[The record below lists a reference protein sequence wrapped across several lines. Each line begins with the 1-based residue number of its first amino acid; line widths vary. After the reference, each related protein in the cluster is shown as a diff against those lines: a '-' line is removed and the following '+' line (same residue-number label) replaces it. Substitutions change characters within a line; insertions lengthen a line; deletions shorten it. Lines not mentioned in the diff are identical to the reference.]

1 MLQKVTFEIAGK
13 ELILETGRIAR
24 QANGSVFAQYA
35 GSAVIATVCASSE
48 AVEGMDY
55 VPLTVDYNEKYYA
68 AGKIPGGF
76 IKRESRPKDK
86 EILISRLIDRPMR
99 PLFDIA
105 VGREIQ
111 VVPTTVSADQMNP
124 PDMLAI
130 VAASAAV
137 HISDIPFN
145 GPMAGVRVCQVGEE
159 LIINP
164 TYEQIAKSNLE
175 VVVAGTKEGITMVEG
190 GAAEVSEEVMLAAL
204 EKAHAMIIE
213 LCNFQE
219 KLRELVGKPKFALT
233 ELSYSL
239 DNKDAIHAAIYPRLQ
254 EACFIKGKQER
265 HNAIAQVKTDAAAQY
280 AAQLEDEKQK
290 KLFNALFEEMQYNV
304 LRSNILDKGL
314 RLDGRGT
321 EDIRDI
327 TCEVGILPRTHGSAL
342 FTRGETQ
349 ALVVTTLGTV
359 FDEQVFDD
367 IDGDKREHFMLHYNF
382 PPYSVGEVGRLGTG
396 RREIGHGNLAR
407 RSLEAMVP
415 SKEAFPYTIRVVSE
429 IMESNGSS
437 SMASVCGGT
446 LAMLHAGAPMKKPV
460 AGIAMGLI
468 TESNAPGARY
478 AVLSDI
484 LGDED
489 HLGDMDFKVAGTE
502 DGITGFQMDI
512 KIAGV
517 NFEIMQKAL
526 AQAKRGRLH
535 ILAIMNNTISKPA
548 QDISEFAPKILSL
561 RIDIDKIGALI
572 GPGGKN
578 IKALCEQYSVKI
590 NTDDDGTVT
599 IFSKT
604 AKDAEDAK
612 AAVLGIV
619 LDPEVSKVYNGT
631 VKRIMD
637 FGAFVEILPGKEGLV
652 HISKL
657 SRQRVDRVTD
667 VVNEGDKIQVK
678 LLEIDKM
685 GRLNLSYIDAIDPD
699 GAPSSPEGGERGG
712 GGERRE
718 RYGDRDG
725 GRDRYGD
732 RDRSDRDRG
741 DRGDRRDFRRR

>member
-1 MLQKVTFEIAGK
+1 MIQRATLQIAGK
-13 ELILETGRIAR
+13 ELVLETGRMAK
-24 QANGSVFAQYA
+24 QANGAVFAQFA
-35 GSAVIATVCASSE
+35 GSAVIATVCASQD
-48 AVEGMDY
+48 AVEGLDY
-55 VPLTVDYNEKYYA
+55 VPLTVEYNEKYYA

-86 EILISRLIDRPMR
+86 EILVSRLIDRPMR
-99 PLFDIA
+99 PLFDKA
-105 VGREIQ
+105 FGREIQ
-111 VVPTTVSADQMNP
+111 VVPTTVSADQVNP
-124 PDMLAI
+124 PDLLAI
-130 VAASAAV
+130 IASSAAV
-137 HISDIPFN
+137 HISDIPFG
-145 GPMAGVRVCQVGEE
+145 GPIAGVRICQVNGE

-164 TYEQIAKSNLE
+164 TYEEIEKSTLE
-175 VVVAGTKEGITMVEG
+175 IVVAGTKQGITMVEG
-190 GAAEVSEEVMLAAL
+190 GAAEVSEDLMVEAL

-213 LCNFQE
+213 LCELQE
-219 KLRELVGKPKFALT
+219 KLRELAGKPKLPLT
-233 ELSYSL
+233 EVKISL
-239 DNKDAIHAAIYPRLQ
+239 ENRDAIRAAAYPRLEAACFLKGKMERHAAIS
-254 EACFIKGKQER
+254 
-265 HNAIAQVKTDAAAQY
+265 QVKTDLSGQY
-280 AAQLEDEKQK
+280 AAQLEDEEQK
-290 KLFNALFEEMQYNV
+290 KLFKALFEDMEYEI
-304 LRSNILDKGL
+304 LRSAILNKGL
-314 RLDGRGT
+314 RVDGRGT

-327 TCEVGILPRTHGSAL
+327 SCEIGILPRTHGSAL

-359 FDEQVFDD
+359 FDEQIFDD
-367 IDGDKREHFMLHYNF
+367 IEGDKREPFMLHYNF

-407 RSLEAMVP
+407 RSLEAMIP
-415 SKEAFPYTIRVVSE
+415 SKEVSPYTIRVVSE

-446 LAMLHAGAPMKKPV
+446 LSMLHAGVPMKKPV

-468 TESNAPGARY
+468 TESNEPGTRY

-484 LGDED
+484 LGEED
-489 HLGDMDFKVAGTE
+489 HLGDMDFKVAGTA

-517 NFEIMQKAL
+517 NSEIMRKAL
-526 AQAKRGRLH
+526 DQAKRGRMH
-535 ILAIMNNTISKPA
+535 ILSIMNSTINKPA
-548 QDISEFAPKILSL
+548 EEISEYAPKIVTL

-590 NTDDDGTVT
+590 NTEDDGTVT
-599 IFSKT
+599 IFGKSTKE
-604 AKDAEDAK
+604 AEDAK
-612 AAVLGIV
+612 TAVLGIV
-619 LDPEVSKVYNGT
+619 LDPEVGKVYNGT

-657 SRQRVDRVTD
+657 SRQRVAQVTD
-667 VVNEGDKIQVK
+667 VVKEGDKIPVK

-699 GAPSSPEGGERGG
+699 GG
-712 GGERRE
+712 GGESQRRE
-718 RYGDRDG
+718 GGRDGGREGGRDG
-725 GRDRYGD
+725 GRDN
-732 RDRSDRDRG
+732 
-741 DRGDRRDFRRR
+741 RRDFRRR

>member
-1 MLQKVTFEIAGK
+1 MIQKVTLQIAGK
-13 ELILETGRIAR
+13 DLVLETGRIAK

-48 AVEGMDY
+48 PVEGLDY

-86 EILISRLIDRPMR
+86 EILVSRLIDRPMR
-99 PLFDIA
+99 PLFEKSF
-105 VGREIQ
+105 GREIQ
-111 VVPTTVSADQMNP
+111 LIPTTLSTDQVNP

-130 VAASAAV
+130 IAASAAV

-145 GPMAGVRVCQVGEE
+145 GPIAGVRVCQVNGE
-159 LIINP
+159 LVVNP
-164 TYEQIAKSNLE
+164 TYEQIENSTLE
-175 VVVAGTKEGITMVEG
+175 IVVAGTRDGITMVEG
-190 GAAEVSEEVMLAAL
+190 GAKEVSEDLMIEAL
-204 EKAHAMIIE
+204 EKAHSMIRE
-213 LCNFQE
+213 FCALQD
-219 KLRELVGKPKFALT
+219 KLREIAGKPKLPLAIA
-233 ELSYSL
+233 SYILENSE
-239 DNKDAIHAAIYPRLQ
+239 DIRKVAYPKL
-254 EACFIKGKQER
+254 EAACFLATKQER
-265 HNAIAQVKTDAAAQY
+265 HDAIKAVQAELAAQNCV
-280 AAQLEDEKQK
+280 QLEDEKQK
-290 KLFNALFEEMQYNV
+290 KYFNTLFEDMQYEI
-304 LRSNILDKGL
+304 LRSSILDKG
-314 RLDGRGT
+314 RRVDGRGT

-327 TCEVGILPRTHGSAL
+327 TCEVGILARTHGSAL

-359 FDEQVFDD
+359 FDEQVYDD
-367 IDGDKREHFMLHYNF
+367 IEGDKRENFMLHYNF
-382 PPYSVGEVGRLGTG
+382 PPYSVGEVGRMGTG

-415 SKEAFPYTIRVVSE
+415 SKDDFPYTVRVVSE

-446 LAMLHAGAPMKKPV
+446 LSMLHAGVPMKKPV

-468 TESNAPGARY
+468 TEGKGGPGDRY

-484 LGDED
+484 LGEED

-517 NFEIMQKAL
+517 SPEIMRKAL
-526 AQAKRGRLH
+526 DQAKRGRLH
-535 ILAIMNNTISKPA
+535 ILSIMNQTISRPA
-548 QDISEFAPKILSL
+548 DQISEYAPKIVTL

-590 NTDDDGTVT
+590 NTEDDGTVT
-599 IFSKT
+599 IFGKNT
-604 AKDAEDAK
+604 KDAEDAK
-612 AAVLGIV
+612 IAVMGIAS
-619 LDPEVSKVYNGT
+619 DPEVGRVYNGT

-657 SRQRVDRVTD
+657 SRQRIAQVTD
-667 VVNEGDKIQVK
+667 VVKEGQEIPVK
-678 LLEIDKM
+678 LTEIDKM
-685 GRLNLSYIDAIDPD
+685 GRLNLSYIDAIDPN
-699 GAPSSPEGGERGG
+699 GAPAGGEDTKGG
-712 GGERRE
+712 GYNRGNRDERPGNRP
-718 RYGDRDG
+718 
-725 GRDRYGD
+725 
-732 RDRSDRDRG
+732 
-741 DRGDRRDFRRR
+741 RR